1 MKKIVLLLALFVV
14 IIFSSCRKDHT
25 CTCVFN
31 NPAVGQTPQIT
42 ALSYTKDAKN
52 WCTAYQTQQN
62 SNGVSG
68 WTCTVK

>member
-1 MKKIVLLLALFVV
+1 MKKIILSACISIAF
-14 IIFSSCRKDHT
+14 FSSCRKEHT

-42 ALSYTKDAKN
+42 ALTYKKDATN
-52 WCTAYQTQQN
+52 WCTAYQTN
-62 SNGVSG
+62 LNANGVTG